1 MWVKGMWKY
10 EHVIKVS
17 SLFIFVFVL
26 LQFCGPD
33 YLRAWNCRLTATS
46 AKNLFV
52 ILGLILLRPGSCPL
66 CMITSDKQISTP
78 SLICKENFLR
88 LHSLC
93 VGILFKFTTS
103 GILLCKTSQLN
114 FKTRLGGEICSFDV
128 NTRKGYFLRTP
139 PIIICTCTAV
149 YSHEA
154 HFHMLI
160 PCDLF

>member
-1 MWVKGMWKY
+1 MSMWSQFPLFLFLCFCPSSILRTWLSESLELKANRNWCKESFCY
-10 EHVIKVS
+10 TRPHPIKNR
-17 SLFIFVFVL
+17 LIAL
-26 LQFCGPD
+26 MHD
-33 YLRAWNCRLTATS
+33 YVRQANFNPKPCL
-46 AKNLFV
+46 
-52 ILGLILLRPGSCPL
+52 
-66 CMITSDKQISTP
+66 
-78 SLICKENFLR
+78 KENFLR

-114 FKTRLGGEICSFDV
+114 NFKTRLGGEICSFDV
-128 NTRKGYFLRTP
+128 NTRKGYFLGTP

>member
-10 EHVIKVS
+10 EHVITVS
-17 SLFIFVFVL
+17 SLFIFVFV

-33 YLRAWNCRLTATS
+33 YLRAWNCRLTATG

-52 ILGLILLRPGSCPL
+52 ILGLILLRPGSWPL
-66 CMITSDKQISTP
+66 CMITSDKKISTL
-78 SLICKENFLR
+78 SLVARKIFCVCT
-88 LHSLC
+88 LC

-114 FKTRLGGEICSFDV
+114 NFKTRLGGEICSFDV
-128 NTRKGYFLRTP
+128 NTRKGYFLGTP

>member
-1 MWVKGMWKY
+1 MSERHVKIWASDHSFLSFY
-10 EHVIKVS
+10 FCVCPS
-17 SLFIFVFVL
+17 SILWTWL
-26 LQFCGPD
+26 SESLELQANCNWCKESFCYTRPHP
-33 YLRAWNCRLTATS
+33 
-46 AKNLFV
+46 
-52 ILGLILLRPGSCPL
+52 ILRPGSWPL

-78 SLICKENFLR
+78 SLICKENFLH

-128 NTRKGYFLRTP
+128 NTRKGYFLGTP

-160 PCDLF
+160 PCYLF